1 MLMYVS
7 LIILVNVI
15 AGLSAYAYVVI
26 KELKSSRAMWQ
37 QAYTSLAIELEL
49 EKSWKQNGNLNH
61 HSIIHTFIWCYVQ

>member
-15 AGLSAYAYVVI
+15 AGLGAYAFITI

-37 QAYTSLAIELEL
+37 QAYTSLSIQTELDKWKLEI
-49 EKSWKQNGNLNH
+49 EKSYNK
-61 HSIIHTFIWCYVQ
+61 

>member
-15 AGLSAYAYVVI
+15 AGLSAYAYVAI

-37 QAYTSLAIELEL
+37 QAYTSLSIQTELDKWKAEL
-49 EKSWKQNGNLNH
+49 EKSYKK
-61 HSIIHTFIWCYVQ
+61 

>member
-15 AGLSAYAYVVI
+15 AGLGAYAYVAI

-37 QAYTSLAIELEL
+37 QAYTSLSIQTELDKWKAEI
-49 EKSWKQNGNLNH
+49 EKSYSK
-61 HSIIHTFIWCYVQ
+61 

>member
-15 AGLSAYAYVVI
+15 AGLGAYAFITI

-37 QAYTSLAIELEL
+37 QAYTSLSIQTELDKWKLEI
-49 EKSWKQNGNLNH
+49 EKSYNR
-61 HSIIHTFIWCYVQ
+61 